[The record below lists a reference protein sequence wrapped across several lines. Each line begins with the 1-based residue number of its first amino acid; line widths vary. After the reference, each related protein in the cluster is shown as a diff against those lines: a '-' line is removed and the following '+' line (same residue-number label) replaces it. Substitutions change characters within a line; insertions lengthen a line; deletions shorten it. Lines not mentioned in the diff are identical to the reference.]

1 MKERGQRKM
10 FSCQK
15 HFSKVNPVQ
24 NDNNNNKIVV
34 KKFKR
39 ASSSASNLSGNEEG
53 AMTLE
58 ASLIVPI
65 FLIVLLM
72 LTSAG
77 AAAACRLT
85 LTSKGEY
92 IVSVRYYIRK
102 TMPFLSTHIVSYEQ
116 SVRQKSMTG
125 YVPDGDELKKG
136 YVYIT
141 PHEAVY
147 HKDLSCT
154 HLSLDISV
162 DEDVE
167 KYRNKRT
174 QYKPCDKCTKHEKGD
189 FSCVYIAK
197 EGESYHT
204 DLGCSGLKRTV
215 KQVDLSTLKGM
226 RPCTRCA
233 KQGDT

>member
-77 AAAACRLT
+77 EILMIHQQISHGACRG
-85 LTSKGEY
+85 S
-92 IVSVRYYIRK
+92 
-102 TMPFLSTHIVSYEQ
+102 
-116 SVRQKSMTG
+116 
-125 YVPDGDELKKG
+125 
-136 YVYIT
+136 
-141 PHEAVY
+141 
-147 HKDLSCT
+147 
-154 HLSLDISV
+154 
-162 DEDVE
+162 
-167 KYRNKRT
+167 
-174 QYKPCDKCTKHEKGD
+174 
-189 FSCVYIAK
+189 K
-197 EGESYHT
+197 EG
-204 DLGCSGLKRTV
+204 CS
-215 KQVDLSTLKGM
+215 
-226 RPCTRCA
+226 
-233 KQGDT
+233 

>member
-1 MKERGQRKM
+1 M
-10 FSCQK
+10 
-15 HFSKVNPVQ
+15 
-24 NDNNNNKIVV
+24 
-34 KKFKR
+34 
-39 ASSSASNLSGNEEG
+39 NLSLFSIAVVVGLPRSAREPSAHFTSINRR
-53 AMTLE
+53 LF
-58 ASLIVPI
+58 ASFAAFNSLSK
-65 FLIVLLM
+65 
-72 LTSAG
+72 SA
-77 AAAACRLT
+77 
-85 LTSKGEY
+85 K
-92 IVSVRYYIRK
+92 
-102 TMPFLSTHIVSYEQ
+102 LSTHTASYEQ

-167 KYRNKRT
+167 KYKNKRT

-226 RPCTRCA
+226 RPCMRCA

>member
-34 KKFKR
+34 KKSKR

-77 AAAACRLT
+77 EILMIHQQISHGACEAAKRACLA
-85 LTSKGEY
+85 LKGLFAERPA
-92 IVSVRYYIRK
+92 VEA
-102 TMPFLSTHIVSYEQ
+102 HIVE
-116 SVRQKSMTG
+116 VCPFVIDDVKAVGTCF
-125 YVPDGDELKKG
+125 VPCKAH
-136 YVYIT
+136 
-141 PHEAVY
+141 P
-147 HKDLSCT
+147 
-154 HLSLDISV
+154 
-162 DEDVE
+162 
-167 KYRNKRT
+167 
-174 QYKPCDKCTKHEKGD
+174 
-189 FSCVYIAK
+189 
-197 EGESYHT
+197 
-204 DLGCSGLKRTV
+204 
-215 KQVDLSTLKGM
+215 
-226 RPCTRCA
+226 
-233 KQGDT
+233 